1 MASLR
6 LLRFAPPSP
15 RTFANIREDWAQE
28 PAAPC
33 LLFGVSQP
41 RSTIRPLPQM
51 PPLPDEGSTHRRAA
65 SPCDLD

>member
-41 RSTIRPLPQM
+41 SLELRPRLKCRRCRMKAARIAVLP
-51 PPLPDEGSTHRRAA
+51 PV
-65 SPCDLD
+65 